1 MGGTLIIRRESA
13 LDRYIRLAQNNQ
25 AHILIC
31 FLIFLFAAALR
42 LIYMYTTELPHEFE
56 MRLFVSSGQ
65 ALAYENSFT
74 RLAVSR
80 GPFYPLFLSII
91 IRLFGDSLETIR
103 HAQIV
108 VSSLTCSIVYIMG
121 LQLSNRRVGLIGA
134 LLMCIY
140 PPMIMFSVK
149 TLTETFSIFMLY
161 LSLIFLIHAIRAK
174 TWFWFFISGFLF
186 ALTILTRVTLMT
198 IIPFIIL
205 GLIISLE
212 RASFKQRVLY
222 TTIFVVIF
230 AVPLLAWNIHIPNS
244 TFGGGGASFILD
256 GLAFVTEPNTRGW
269 APEFWEITELSEFQ
283 WVNPL
288 WWQDALSNQPLA
300 LLTAPLNLA
309 FVHLLYPEVT
319 WHTQVLS
326 LTVAQTQFLHFIILM
341 LAIPGLYLVGSRF
354 RKHALLLAFALSQIL
369 LFGIKWIELRH
380 NVPLMPIILYF
391 AAVFVDDWL
400 TRWRTNRQAAI
411 QLGIAWLITTSLAYL
426 TLQASLNFIVLSG
439 LPIQFNQVGIF
450 LTIALPVALITFGL
464 LCWCIFQD
472 AGNPFALRLSVAV
485 STLSACAMVLSYLS
499 VVSLPGWHLWSVST
513 SNLDREVTQEITL
526 PQSLDVEAIE
536 SVEVLLDLA
545 TQPMNDTISLTLNDE
560 VLPTAVNVMPYDLSP
575 ALSIFTS
582 FHQLEPEENPRWWS
596 IDITDF
602 VDVLENQEI
611 IELQLPIDSHLR
623 LYGGAES
630 DGAFHGPAVN
640 TEQVSL
646 YRWIIIYDWRMWDY
660 LPLASTGTESYLV
673 DNEGNRTPII
683 GEWHIR
689 LLVTMKDGDQILY

>member
-1 MGGTLIIRRESA
+1 LIIRREST
-13 LDRYIRLAQNNQ
+13 LDRYIRLVQNNQ
-25 AHILIC
+25 AHILIF
-31 FLIFLFAAALR
+31 FLIFLFAVALR

-56 MRLFVSSGQ
+56 MSGFVSSGQ
-65 ALAYENSFT
+65 DLAYQNAFT
-74 RLAVSR
+74 LLAINR
-80 GPFYPLFLSII
+80 GPLYPLFLSIV

-108 VSSLTCSIVYIMG
+108 VSALTCSIVYIMG
-121 LQLSNRRVGLIGA
+121 LQLSNRRVGLIAA
-134 LLMCIY
+134 LFMCIY

-149 TLTETFSIFMLY
+149 ILTEAFSIFMLY
-161 LSLIFLIHAIRAK
+161 MSLVVLIHAIRAK
-174 TWFWFFISGFLF
+174 IWIWFFISGFLF

-198 IIPFIIL
+198 IVPFIIL
-205 GLIISLE
+205 GLVINLE
-212 RASFKQRVLY
+212 KVSIKQRVLY
-222 TTIFVVIF
+222 TAIFVTIFAI
-230 AVPLLAWNIHIPNS
+230 PLLAWNIHIPNS

-256 GLAFVTEPNTRGW
+256 GLVFVTEPNTRGW
-269 APEFWEITELSEFQ
+269 APELWEGIELSDFQ
-283 WVNPL
+283 WVNPV
-288 WWQDALSNQPLA
+288 WWQESLSSQPLA
-300 LLTAPLNLA
+300 LLAAPLNLA
-309 FVHLLYPEVT
+309 FVHLLFAEVT
-319 WHTQVLS
+319 WYTHVLS
-326 LTVAQTQFLHFIILM
+326 LTIAQTQFLHFIILM

-354 RKHALLLAFALSQIL
+354 RKHALLLAFGLSQIL

-411 QLGIAWLITTSLAYL
+411 RLGIAWLITTSLAYL
-426 TLQASLNFIVLSG
+426 TLQADLGFIVSSG
-439 LPIQFNQVGIF
+439 LPIQFNQLGLF
-450 LTIALPVALITFGL
+450 LTIALPVALIAFAF
-464 LCWCIFQD
+464 LCLRIFQD
-472 AGNPFALRLSVAV
+472 VGNKFALRFSVIV
-485 STLSACAMVLSYLS
+485 STVSACAMVLSYLS

-513 SNLDREVTQEITL
+513 TNLDREVTQEIAL
-526 PQSLDVEAIE
+526 PQSLDIEAIE
-536 SVEVLLDLA
+536 SIEVLLDLA
-545 TQPMNDTISLTLNDE
+545 NQPMNEAISLTLNDE

-611 IELQLPIDSHLR
+611 IQLQLPIDSSLR
-623 LYGGAES
+623 LYGGVES
-630 DGAFHGPAVN
+630 RDFFHGPAVN

-660 LPLASTGTESYLV
+660 LPLASTATESYLM
-673 DNEGNRTPII
+673 DDEGNRTPIV

-689 LLVTMKDGDQILY
+689 LLVTMKNGEQILY